1 MTSKPGYEAFER
13 RILELEARLGDY
25 RKRFRRISGNI
36 SEFIFEHDLSGNF
49 TEVIPHHTDWLG
61 LSRDEIVGR
70 NARDLMPRRFRR
82 QFDDYLKRVI
92 VSVKDEGLF
101 QVFSRDGSAHIIEYW
116 NILVTDEAGAQSI
129 QGIARDV
136 TERLKSMEWELMKS
150 DGTRIFVD
158 ASASLKKGLKGGP
171 IGFQGIIR
179 DVTERKRFEQELAY
193 PAYHD
198 SLTGLYNRKA
208 FLEKLTETV
217 MEARRYETG
226 RAILYLDLDSIKKV
240 NDLHGH
246 EIGDRLLV
254 EVAARLRGTLRKG
267 DYISRLG
274 GDEFTVILASSKA
287 LHAEG
292 VAGRIIQRLSRPYSI
307 LGVTIDF
314 ISASVGVSVFPQ
326 DGHDARTLLKHA
338 DEAMYRAKI

>member
-1 MTSKPGYEAFER
+1 MC
-13 RILELEARLGDY
+13 I
-25 RKRFRRISGNI
+25 
-36 SEFIFEHDLSGNF
+36 
-49 TEVIPHHTDWLG
+49 
-61 LSRDEIVGR
+61 RD
-70 NARDLMPRRFRR
+70 
-82 QFDDYLKRVI
+82 
-92 VSVKDEGLF
+92 S
-101 QVFSRDGSAHIIEYW
+101 
-116 NILVTDEAGAQSI
+116 
-129 QGIARDV
+129 
-136 TERLKSMEWELMKS
+136 LKSMEWELMKS

-292 VAGRIIQRLSRPYSI
+292 VAGRIIKRLSRLSLI
-307 LGVTIDF
+307 HI
-314 ISASVGVSVFPQ
+314 
-326 DGHDARTLLKHA
+326 
-338 DEAMYRAKI
+338 